1 VTVADPLAAARELA
15 PLIESEAEAGETAC
29 EITPKVVDA
38 LDDAGLFGLMVP
50 EVLGG
55 TEAGLLQ
62 TVEVFEE
69 LSRADGSTG
78 WSLLANASTS
88 SFAGA
93 YTGDDAADAMFS
105 GPGRAIHA
113 GMFAPVGTS
122 EIVDGGYRISG
133 RYRFGSG
140 SEHATWMGG
149 GTFERRDG
157 ELAFDAQTGMPVIRA
172 FFVPKDHVEMRG
184 NWDVMGLVGTGSFD
198 YDVPEQFVEAG
209 YTFPLLTPTV
219 HRGGPIYHLGVLGLT
234 SAGHAA
240 FALGVGRRALDE
252 VTAIARSKQR
262 FGSTPVQ
269 DQQLFQYD
277 FAHHD
282 AALLAARALVF
293 DVFGDAETTVQ
304 AGSEISALQL
314 QRLRQATTHATHV
327 SADAVRFAYLWAGS
341 DALRSPSA
349 LQRCFRDI
357 HAGTQHVFVDN
368 STFTATTQ
376 LLLADPGATPGG

>member
-1 VTVADPLAAARELA
+1 MSDPLGAARELA
-15 PLIESEAEAGETAC
+15 PLIEAEAEAGEAAC
-29 EITPKVVDA
+29 EITAEVVDA
-38 LDDAGLFGLMVP
+38 LDAAGLFGLMVP
-50 EVLGG
+50 RELGG
-55 TEAGLLQ
+55 TEAGLCTTLA
-62 TVEVFEE
+62 VYEE

-78 WSLLANASTS
+78 WSVLANATTS
-88 SFAGA
+88 AFAGA
-93 YTGDDAADAMFS
+93 YTGNDAARAMFG

-113 GMFAPVGTS
+113 GMFAPVGTA
-122 EIVDGGYRISG
+122 EAVDGGYRVSG
-133 RYRFGSG
+133 QYRFGSG

-157 ELAFDAQTGMPVIRA
+157 ELVVDPDNGLPVIRA
-172 FFVPKDHVEMRG
+172 FFVPKDRVEMRG

-219 HRGGPIYHLGVLGLT
+219 HRGGPVYHLGVLGLT

-252 VTAIARSKQR
+252 LTAIVRTKQR
-262 FGSTPVQ
+262 LGSAPVH
-269 DQQLFQYD
+269 DQQLFQHD
-277 FAHHD
+277 FALHD
-282 AALLAARALVF
+282 AALLAARAFVF
-293 DVFGDAETTVQ
+293 DVFGNAEATVG
-304 AGSEISALQL
+304 AGSEASPLQL
-314 QRLRQATTHATHV
+314 QRLRQATTYATRV

-368 STFTATTQ
+368 NTLTATAQ
-376 LLLADPGATPGG
+376 LLLGEATPS

>member
-1 VTVADPLAAARELA
+1 VSGPLAAARGLA
-15 PLIESEAEAGETAC
+15 KLVEAEAEAGESAC

-38 LDDAGLFGLMVP
+38 LADAGLFGLMVP
-50 EVLGG
+50 KVLGG
-55 TEAGLLQ
+55 TEAGLL
-62 TVEVFEE
+62 TTLEVFEE

-93 YTGDDAADAMFS
+93 YTGDEAAQTMFG

-113 GMFAPVGTS
+113 GMFAPVGSS
-122 EIVDGGYRISG
+122 EIVGADGERAGYRISG
-133 RYRFGSG
+133 HYRFGSG

-149 GTFERRDG
+149 GTFEKRNG
-157 ELAFDAQTGMPVIRA
+157 ELALDPESGMPVIRA
-172 FFVPKDHVEMRG
+172 FFVPKDRVEMRG

-198 YDVPEQFVEAG
+198 YEVPEQFVEAG

-219 HRGGPIYHLGVLGLT
+219 NRGGPIYRLGVLGLT

-240 FALGVGRRALDE
+240 FALGVGRHALDE
-252 VTAIARSKQR
+252 VAEIARSKQR
-262 FGSTPVQ
+262 LGATPVH

-277 FAHHD
+277 YAFHD
-282 AALLAARALVF
+282 AALLSARAFVF
-293 DVFGDAETTVQ
+293 DVFGTAETTVESG
-304 AGSEISALQL
+304 ADPTMLEL
-314 QRLRQATTHATHV
+314 QRLRQATTYATKV
-327 SADAVRFAYLWAGS
+327 AADAVRFAYLWAGS

-368 STFTATTQ
+368 NTFTVTTQ
-376 LLLADPGATPGG
+376 LLLGPS